1 MKEKDCNK
9 KSTYGLGHV
18 RQRKDGSF
26 EGILYDK
33 RIGRTVSV
41 SAKTQ
46 TELNKR
52 MKEKRKEILT
62 QEFGKITNMKVEDYF
77 LYWLQTF
84 MATTVKCT
92 TYDKHEQVIRNHV
105 IPRIGYLKMKEV
117 TSADLQKMFNDLS
130 KIRAYSTIKKVME
143 VVRPCFKH
151 AALTGDIIKNPML
164 GVKMPS
170 KESVVVQTKDIEIYS
185 DDDLK
190 RMEETYLS
198 LYEEKHLY
206 RLSPMYLFLA
216 HTGMRRGELL
226 ALKWKDINFKNN
238 TAKIRYSL
246 ARYKKRDEN
255 MQYIGGYETKMM
267 NPKTRTSNRTVY
279 LNTKAVS
286 YLQEM
291 KRRNDALGIKS
302 EYVVCNKDGVY
313 VHSRSFDQELDR
325 WCKRIGI
332 EFKGL
337 HALRHSFAT
346 RAIAAGVPIKVVSE
360 LLGHADI
367 KITLNTYTH
376 VLESQKYQ
384 AVELLEAL

>member
-9 KSTYGLGHV
+9 KSTYGLGHI
-18 RQRKDGSF
+18 RQKKDGSF
-26 EGILYDK
+26 EGIIYDK

-62 QEFGKITNMKVEDYF
+62 QEFGQITNMNVEDYF

-84 MATTVKCT
+84 MSSAIKRT
-92 TYDKHEQVIRNHV
+92 TYDKHEQMIKNHV

-117 TSADLQKMFNDLS
+117 TPSDLQKMFNDLS

-151 AALTGDIIKNPML
+151 ATLTGDIAKNPML

-170 KESVVVQTKDIEIYS
+170 KESVVIQTKEIEIYS
-185 DDDLK
+185 DEDLK
-190 RMEETYLS
+190 RMEETYLT
-198 LYEEKHLY
+198 LYNEKHLY
-206 RLSPMYLFLA
+206 RFSPMYLFLA
-216 HTGMRRGELL
+216 HTGLRRGELL
-226 ALKWKDINFKNN
+226 ALKWKDINFANN
-238 TAKIRYSL
+238 TAKIKSSL
-246 ARYKKRDEN
+246 ARYRKRDEN

-279 LNTKAVS
+279 LNSKAIS
-286 YLQEM
+286 YLHEM
-291 KRRNDALGIKS
+291 KRRNDELKIKS
-302 EYVVCNKDGVY
+302 EYVVCNRKGGY
-313 VHSRSFDQELDR
+313 VQTRSFDQELDR

-346 RAIAAGVPIKVVSE
+346 RAIIAGVPIKVVSE

-376 VLESQKYQ
+376 VLESQKHE
-384 AVELLEAL
+384 AVGLLEAL

>member
-18 RQRKDGSF
+18 RTRKDGSL
-26 EGILYDK
+26 EGIIYDK

-62 QEFGKITNMKVEDYF
+62 QEFGVVTNMNVEEYF

-84 MATTVKCT
+84 MATSIKRT
-92 TYDKHEQVIRNHV
+92 TYDKHEQMIRNHV

-117 TSADLQKMFNDLS
+117 TPKDLQKMFNDIS
-130 KIRAYSTIKKVME
+130 KIRAYSTIKKIME

-151 AALTGDIIKNPML
+151 ATVTGDIIKNPML
-164 GVKMPS
+164 GVRMPS
-170 KESVVVQTKDIEIYS
+170 KDSVAIPTKQIEIYS
-185 DDDLK
+185 DEDLK
-190 RMEETYLS
+190 LMEDSYIT
-198 LYEEKHLY
+198 LYNEKHLY

-216 HTGMRRGELL
+216 HTGLRRGELL
-226 ALKWKDINFKNN
+226 ALKWKDIDLKSK
-238 TAKIRYSL
+238 TLKIRASL
-246 ARYKKRDEN
+246 TRYRKRDEN
-255 MQYIGGYETKMM
+255 MEYIGGYETKMM
-267 NPKTRTSNRTVY
+267 NPKTRTSVRIVY
-279 LNTKAVS
+279 LNAKAIS
-286 YLQEM
+286 YLEEM
-291 KRRNDALGIKS
+291 KRRNDELKIKS
-302 EYVVCNKDGVY
+302 EYVVCSKEGKY
-313 VHSRSFDQELDR
+313 LQTRSFDQELDR
-325 WCKRIGI
+325 WCKRIGV

-346 RAIAAGVPIKVVSE
+346 RAIIAGVPVKVVSE

-376 VLESQKYQ
+376 VLEAQKHQ

>member
-18 RQRKDGSF
+18 RQRKDGF
-26 EGILYDK
+26 YEGILYDK

-143 VVRPCFKH
+143 VVH
-151 AALTGDIIKNPML
+151 
-164 GVKMPS
+164 
-170 KESVVVQTKDIEIYS
+170 QTKDIEIYS

-238 TAKIRYSL
+238 TAKIRSSL

-291 KRRNDALGIKS
+291 KRRNDELGIKS
-302 EYVVCNKDGVY
+302 EYVVCNRDGVY
-313 VHSRSFDQELDR
+313 VHSCSFDQELDR

-376 VLESQKYQ
+376 VLESQKYR